1 MAHILMI
8 DDEQIVCKL
17 FARMLEQAGYRVV
30 TAHSGEDGL
39 RLFQQEPP
47 TLTLLD
53 LHLPGID
60 GLAVLR
66 QLRTL
71 APAAKVIVLTGIS
84 HTEEETAARRL
95 GVMDFLRK
103 DLDLDVILQR
113 IRQMSRDSAGIGVA
127 QEGDDR
133 IARLLVAD
141 DDPGV
146 AKLCQ
151 TFLAKQG
158 YRVSTAGNGEDAL
171 RLVRQLD
178 PHLLLLDLH
187 MPMMNGVEVLHALAT
202 EQAHLG
208 IILIS
213 GETDAHLVQETLELG
228 AFDYLSKPLDLDQLA
243 VSVRAKLMLMQAAQR
258 PGWKQWFRGTTREN
272 RPSFR
277 IPPPVPG
284 HWEPAQTAATD
295 EPDNIVPFRRTPK
308 AHQDTQPT
316 PHKRGD
322 T

>member
-8 DDEQIVCKL
+8 DDEQFVCKL

-39 RLFQQEPP
+39 QRFQQERPAV
-47 TLTLLD
+47 TLLD
-53 LHLPGID
+53 LHLPGMD

-66 QLRTL
+66 QLRVL
-71 APAAKVIVLTGIS
+71 APAAKVIILTGIS

-103 DLDLDVILQR
+103 DLDIDVILQR
-113 IRQMSRDSAGIGVA
+113 IRQMSRESAGSGVA
-127 QEGDDR
+127 PEGDDR
-133 IARLLVAD
+133 LARLLVAD

-146 AKLCQ
+146 ARLCQ
-151 TFLAKQG
+151 TFLTKQG
-158 YRVSTAGNGEDAL
+158 YRVSTAGNGKDAL
-171 RLVRQLD
+171 HLVKQLD

-187 MPMMNGVEVLHALAT
+187 MPMMNGVEVLRALAA
-202 EQAHLG
+202 EQAGLG

-213 GETDAHLVQETLELG
+213 GETDAHLVQETLALG

-243 VSVRAKLMLMQAAQR
+243 VSVRTKLILMQAAQR
-258 PGWKQWFRGTTREN
+258 PGWKQWFRGGAKEN
-272 RPSFR
+272 RLSFR

-284 HWEPAQTAATD
+284 HWEPEETAAPD

-308 AHQDTQPT
+308 AHQDTQRP
-316 PHKRGD
+316 PHKQGD